1 MHGKQ
6 IMFIVMENVPCKTKI
21 VLLLHLC
28 KVGWYFTKDIFSVV
42 FWMLFEP
49 NQGSL
54 SPTYS
59 LGWVSLKKQECIS
72 AASEVVLPWCN
83 GRCCSGVQ
91 GIILEH
97 RRP

>member
-21 VLLLHLC
+21 VLFFTCVRL
-28 KVGWYFTKDIFSVV
+28 VGILQKDIF
-42 FWMLFEP
+42 FCC
-49 NQGSL
+49 SL
-54 SPTYS
+54 DAIGAQPRL
-59 LGWVSLKKQECIS
+59 LGWVSLKEQECIS

-91 GIILEH
+91 KIILEH